1 MAQPDT
7 AARQCTATAKST
19 GKRCTQP
26 PIHGGNVC
34 RYHGGAA
41 PQVIKKARERL
52 ADLVDPAIGRLRVLV
67 DTEDERV
74 ALAAAKDILDRNDF
88 TGKAKREI
96 TGADGEPLKF
106 TFTIQP
112 GDDSD
117 DSD

>member
-1 MAQPDT
+1 MVQPDT

-26 PIHGGNVC
+26 PIHGGAVC

-74 ALAAAKDILDRNDF
+74 ALAAAKDILDRNDV

-96 TGADGEPLKF
+96 TGPEGAPIKF
-106 TFTIQP
+106 TFSI
-112 GDDSD
+112 GDND
-117 DSD
+117 DDID